1 MYGTAA
7 IRRVAPDSP
16 DASTDR
22 TDARPV
28 RADVTT
34 TATAGGVLV
43 AVTLRNDTAVA
54 VRVRVENDLDGPVLP
69 PRREGV
75 PAAGWDEDGFTG
87 TVPADSRLGI
97 GYACPTADGDA
108 AEVTPSDPGP
118 NSDPDPGVAPVS
130 LDVLGPADADEPR
143 EPDHVDDA
151 VRALGRATPPADAVP
166 TSPTVDPGARV
177 ADRRGRHPGER
188 PDSNSSGVPDP
199 VTAWLDAAETRIE
212 RAERLTDATADE
224 AAAVL
229 EGCGVDGVADL
240 PDDLD
245 GDIAALRAVGDRLEH
260 LLGRATAAEPAP
272 VVSSLVAAAGGD
284 TPAGARSPGASEA
297 PGTDGRSSDSGGT
310 R

>member
-1 MYGTAA
+1 M
-7 IRRVAPDSP
+7 APDSP
-16 DASTDR
+16 DASTGS

-69 PRREGV
+69 PRQEGV
-75 PAAGWDEDGFTG
+75 PAVGWDEDGFSG
-87 TVPADSRLGI
+87 TVPADSRVGI

-108 AEVTPSDPGP
+108 AEAAPADPGLR
-118 NSDPDPGVAPVS
+118 SDPDRGVGPVS

-143 EPDHVDDA
+143 TTDRVSDA
-151 VRALGRATPPADAVP
+151 VRSLGRATPPADAVP
-166 TSPTVDPGARV
+166 TPPTVNPDAPV
-177 ADRRGRHPGER
+177 ADRRARCPDER
-188 PDSNSSGVPDP
+188 TDSNLSDVPDSV
-199 VTAWLDAAETRIE
+199 VAWLDAAETRIE
-212 RAERLTDATADE
+212 RAERLAGATADE

-245 GDIAALRAVGDRLEH
+245 GDIAALRAVRYRLED
-260 LLGRATAAEPAP
+260 LLGRATTAEPAP
-272 VVSSLVAAAGGD
+272 VVSPLVAAAGGD
-284 TPAGARSPGASEA
+284 TSAGARRLREPEA
-297 PGTDGRSSDSGGT
+297 LRTDGTSNSDSGG
-310 R
+310 RR

>member
-1 MYGTAA
+1 M
-7 IRRVAPDSP
+7 APDSP
-16 DASTDR
+16 DGSTDS

-87 TVPADSRLGI
+87 TVPADSRVGI

-108 AEVTPSDPGP
+108 ADVTPSDPGP
-118 NSDPDPGVAPVS
+118 NSDPDPGVDPVS
-130 LDVLGPADADEPR
+130 LDVLGPVDADEPR
-143 EPDHVDDA
+143 ASDHVGDA
-151 VRALGRATPPADAVP
+151 VRGLGRATPPADAVP
-166 TSPTVDPGARV
+166 TSPTVDPGAPV
-177 ADRRGRHPGER
+177 ADRRARHSGER
-188 PDSNSSGVPDP
+188 ADPNSSGVPDP

-240 PDDLD
+240 PADLD
-245 GDIAALRAVGDRLEH
+245 GDIAALRAVGDRLED

-272 VVSSLVAAAGGD
+272 VVSPLVAAAGGD
-284 TPAGARSPGASEA
+284 TPTGARSRGASEA
-297 PGTDGRSSDSGGT
+297 PGTDGASNSDSGGT

>member
-1 MYGTAA
+1 M
-7 IRRVAPDSP
+7 
-16 DASTDR
+16 
-22 TDARPV
+22 

-54 VRVRVENDLDGPVLP
+54 VRVRVENGLDGPVLP

-87 TVPADSRLGI
+87 TVPANSQVGI

-118 NSDPDPGVAPVS
+118 NSDPDPGVPPVS

-143 EPDHVDDA
+143 ESDHVDDA

-166 TSPTVDPGARV
+166 ASPTVGPGVRV
-177 ADRRGRHPGER
+177 ADRRARHPGER

-199 VTAWLDAAETRIE
+199 VTAWLDAVETRIE
-212 RAERLTDATADE
+212 RADRLTDAPADE

-284 TPAGARSPGASEA
+284 APAEARRRGASEA
-297 PGTDGRSSDSGGT
+297 PGTDGSSSDSGGT